1 MSIRGKLLS
10 LILCIS
16 FIPVLVIG
24 YVNFSNFKQV
34 SERQTLNNLDI
45 FAAYKQEKLKLYL
58 AELKTR
64 LTDFAS
70 DGFVRDSLE
79 ELYSRGGSASIIAT
93 LTNHLVTNK
102 KSLDERIMAIDL
114 MDREGAV
121 IISTDAAR
129 IGRPHRVASRLRE
142 RQSDVH
148 TTDVQPAGAGD
159 IIAIEVF
166 AAVNSRTDHD
176 RRVGYIAIRFD
187 ASMLDL
193 LMTSQW
199 LMPMMRG
206 ERSGR
211 MGESDETYLVNN
223 AGLMINHSRHLDNKP
238 LSIPVDTEP
247 VRRCLAGGEN
257 SSGQWLNYRGV
268 KVIGAARCIDMG
280 GFRWVL
286 LSEIARAEAF
296 SLVDNYREFFS
307 MALVAMLLLIVVVAI
322 FVTRVILRPISALN
336 QGVKKITLGDLNCR
350 VGTDKQDEIGEL
362 ARAFDRM
369 VTAFRHSRQETESI
383 NENLRHVNR
392 ELNFMREAMDQHA
405 IIAETDISGV
415 ITRAN
420 QKFRDIS
427 QYSDRELI
435 GRTHGVINSAYHPK
449 AFFQE
454 LWSTISAGRVW
465 HGDIRNR
472 RKDGSLYWVR
482 TTIVPY
488 LNARGEVERYIS
500 LRTDISHQ
508 KQVEEKLTK
517 SNRALLASARIQKA
531 IMSAKDERQLL
542 DNVCHFL
549 VKEGHYR
556 FAWVGYA
563 RHDKRKSVQ
572 PMAQAGDDDGYLDQ
586 VTVTWGDDESGW
598 TPGGLSIRQSRE
610 IVIDDVTKDER
621 FARWRE
627 PALRRGYLSVIALP
641 FHQEGRVFGMLAI
654 YAAECNAFDA
664 DEVELL
670 KLLVDDIAYGI
681 TGLRIRRERDTT
693 EAALRESEINLKRAQ
708 EIAHLGSWE
717 WDLVSDKFIWSDE
730 QFRILGYRP
739 GAVKPSLKALLA
751 VVTPEQRETVAQ
763 QVRSCIEDGRSR
775 SLTFGVVRPD
785 GELRYLSSQLV
796 VYCGCE
802 DGATHIAGT
811 LMDIT
816 EQKRSERARQS
827 LQNQLQHAQKLHS
840 IGQLTGGV
848 AHDFN
853 NILSSIMGYTTLAI
867 EECPVSDP
875 EYMGYL
881 EEVSRAGARAK
892 QLIAQLMTF
901 SRRDSHEVEVI
912 RTGALVQDVF
922 RMIRTALPAAIEF
935 KLEVEPG
942 LPPVRANQV
951 KLHQV
956 LTNLV
961 INARDAIDGFGQ
973 VVLQARCRDMRRC
986 LCTSC
991 QQSFSGDHIE
1001 FTVSDS
1007 GKGVAAEHLVTIFE
1021 PFFSTKEVGKGTGM
1035 GLAMVHGLVHSH
1047 NGHIRVE
1054 SPPGEGSR
1062 FSVYLPVCREIDA
1075 PDAGGEAAE
1084 TALTPRPANGSGTI
1098 LLVDDEKAITR
1109 MLGDLLGRYGYRC
1122 VEAHAPAHALALF
1135 LNDPDGFDLVISDQM
1150 MPRMEGL
1157 ELARRMLARRPGLP
1171 IVLCTGFSGELREH
1185 DVLKAGL
1192 RGLLEK
1198 PIDLK
1203 KLLGMVEELL
1213 VRGGGDASRSNA

>member
-24 YVNFSNFKQV
+24 YVNFSNFKRV
-34 SERQTLNNLDI
+34 SERQTLNNLEI
-45 FAAYKQEKLKLYL
+45 FAEYKQEKLKLYL

-70 DGFVRDSLE
+70 DGFVRDGLE
-79 ELYSRGGSASIIAT
+79 ALYAGGDRVPIIAT
-93 LTNHLVTNK
+93 VTNHLLTNK
-102 KSLDERIMAIDL
+102 KSLDERIMVIDL
-114 MDREGAV
+114 MDRDGMV
-121 IISTDAAR
+121 IISTDTAR
-129 IGRPHRVASRLRE
+129 IGRQHRMAPPPGT
-142 RQSDVH
+142 RQGDVH
-148 TTDVQPAGAGD
+148 TTDVLPSGAGGA
-159 IIAIEVF
+159 IAIEVF
-166 AAVNSRTDHD
+166 SAVNSRTDHD
-176 RRVGYIAIRFD
+176 RRVGYIAIQFD
-187 ASMLDL
+187 AGMLDL

-199 LMPMMRG
+199 LMPMMGGARRG
-206 ERSGR
+206 G

-238 LSIPVDTEP
+238 LVIHVDTEP
-247 VRRCLAGGEN
+247 VRRCLADGEN
-257 SSGQWLNYRGV
+257 SSGQWLNYRGIN
-268 KVIGAARCIDMG
+268 VIGTARCIDMG

-296 SLVDNYREFFS
+296 SLIDDYRDFFS
-307 MALVAMLLLIVVVAI
+307 MALVVVLLLIVVVAI
-322 FVTRVILRPISALN
+322 FVTRVISRPISALN
-336 QGVKKITLGDLNCR
+336 QGVQKIALGDLNCR

-369 VTAFRHSRQETESI
+369 VAAFRHSRQEIESI
-383 NENLRHVNR
+383 NENLRHANH

-405 IIAETDISGV
+405 IIVETDISGV

-435 GRTHGVINSAYHPK
+435 GRTHRVINSGYHPR

-472 RKDGSLYWVR
+472 RKDGTLYWVR

-488 LNARGEVERYIS
+488 LNAGGGVERYIS

-549 VKEGHYR
+549 VKEGRYR

-586 VTVTWGDDESGW
+586 VAVTWGDGESGCG
-598 TPGGLSIRQSRE
+598 PGGLSIRQGRE
-610 IVIDDVTKDER
+610 IVIADVTQDER

-627 PALRRGYLSVIALP
+627 PALQRGYLSVIALP
-641 FHQEGRVFGMLAI
+641 FRQEGQVFGMLAI

-664 DEVELL
+664 DEIELL

-681 TGLRIRRERDTT
+681 AGLRIRREHDAT

-717 WDLVSDKFIWSDE
+717 WNQASDKFIWSDE

-739 GAVKPSLKALLA
+739 GAVKPSLEALLA
-751 VVTPEQRETVAQ
+751 AVVPEQRETVAQ
-763 QVRSCIEDGRSR
+763 QIYSCIEDGRSR
-775 SLTFGVVRPD
+775 SLTFSIVRAD

-802 DGATHIAGT
+802 DGVTRIAGT

-816 EQKRSERARQS
+816 EQKRSESERQS

-867 EECPVSDP
+867 EECPVSDS
-875 EYMGYL
+875 EYLGYL
-881 EEVSRAGARAK
+881 GEISKAGVRAK

-901 SRRDSHEVEVI
+901 SRRDSHETEVI
-912 RTGALVQDVF
+912 RTGTLVQDAF
-922 RMIRTALPAAIEF
+922 RMIKTALPAAIEF
-935 KLEVEPG
+935 KLDVESG
-942 LPPVRANQV
+942 LPPVRGNQV

-956 LTNLV
+956 ITNLV
-961 INARDAIDGFGQ
+961 INARDAIDGSGQ
-973 VVLQARCRDMRRC
+973 VILQARCREMRRC

-991 QQSFSGDHIE
+991 QQSFSGDYIE

-1007 GKGVAAEHLVTIFE
+1007 GKGIADEHLVTIFE

-1035 GLAMVHGLVHSH
+1035 GLSMVHGLVHSH

-1054 SPPGEGSR
+1054 SAPGEGSR

-1075 PDAGGEAAE
+1075 PSAGDEAAE
-1084 TALTPRPANGSGTI
+1084 TAPLPRAVNGNATI

-1122 VEAHAPAHALALF
+1122 IEAHSPDHALALF
-1135 LNDPDGFDLVISDQM
+1135 LNDPDGFDLVISDQV
-1150 MPRMEGL
+1150 MPQMEGL
-1157 ELARRMLARRPGLP
+1157 ELARRMLARRPDLP
-1171 IVLCTGFSGELREH
+1171 IILCTGFSGEIGDQ
-1185 DVLKAGL
+1185 DVVKAGL
-1192 RGLLEK
+1192 KGLLEK

-1203 KLLGMVEELL
+1203 QLLGMVDELL
-1213 VRGGGDASRSNA
+1213 VRPGGDTFRSSA